1 MAFKIKNAI
10 GTDAGIIIGA
20 YVRISSYEIN
30 KTGRVN
36 FVLDIYESKD
46 AASINDSVHTHIPVI
61 NPNKLQS
68 KEIGLSLELDMSE
81 KVKYTKTITKQVD
94 GIDTE
99 MEEEF
104 TKKVPDISAFETK
117 TIFEVGYEKLGEK
130 LTALYGAENIEIV

>member
-1 MAFKIKNAI
+1 MAFKINKAI
-10 GTDAGIIIGA
+10 GTDAGIITGA

-36 FVLDIYESKD
+36 FVLDIFENKE
-46 AASINDSVHTHIPVI
+46 ASVVEGVHVPVI

-68 KEIGLSLELDMSE
+68 REIGLSLEIDMSQ

-104 TKKVPDISAFETK
+104 TKKVPDISAFESK

-130 LTALYGAENIEIV
+130 LIALYGAENIEIV